1 MQSIIIV
8 SKDLEQAFQKALDI
22 TLEKKIGKFDIE
34 ILEFEK
40 AMGIPDVRIL
50 KERIFLK
57 PMGKE
62 KAVIMKLLNGA
73 TTEAQNALLKILEE
87 PPLSCNIVL
96 VAESIEAFLPTVI
109 SRCRLLKIGTAKNDE
124 KSASDLSIFE
134 NGGVEEKFIAAQNL
148 SKDRDEAIDWLEDA
162 IIFVKK
168 KTEDDLKR
176 GAERE
181 THESARRLRIL
192 MDTYLIAK
200 NTNANLRLTLENLF
214 LGLD

>member
-62 KAVIMKLLNGA
+62 KAVILKLLNGI

-87 PPLSCNIVL
+87 PH
-96 VAESIEAFLPTVI
+96 
-109 SRCRLLKIGTAKNDE
+109 LKAGEWE
-124 KSASDLSIFE
+124 K
-134 NGGVEEKFIAAQNL
+134 NL
-148 SKDRDEAIDWLEDA
+148 SLHKIYQ
-162 IIFVKK
+162 
-168 KTEDDLKR
+168 KTK
-176 GAERE
+176 
-181 THESARRLRIL
+181 I
-192 MDTYLIAK
+192 
-200 NTNANLRLTLENLF
+200 
-214 LGLD
+214 